1 MKRTTF
7 LASFLLTSA
16 PLVSAAV
23 GDKVDTSFYVVDGI
37 VMHKQLDNSL
47 VVNRV
52 ESTRFY
58 DSTKGNTWCSNSD
71 DLFCWSHSA
80 SNSIQYWQSY
90 YGVFAKPQSGS
101 YYDTD
106 ENKIQYNA
114 TSMPLPYGRIGT
126 ESTRTPKADGSYS
139 DTFVDIPDPN
149 CLEVA
154 RDMYHSIVPDTKS
167 GSFKAAAEWFF
178 TSQSDLTANNGTFI
192 FNAPYAPSAG
202 YVNCGGYYKNY
213 FGGPLDTDKYSV
225 EEIAKQS
232 LSYTTVY
239 SKSIDD
245 LGSNNNSTNN
255 SPFEDG
261 NIGAVKNLLLAGFG
275 ISEGKQTQA
284 GNIPVIGLWNK
295 DGTGHFITC
304 YGFTTNEEGELE
316 SIFIADSDDDQGPDA
331 ISNITQ
337 YYISQTVD
345 KIEKDGETVEIKRI
359 ALYKDNTCQT
369 REGTYYIGEISYINT
384 PQVLQ
389 DMLAEYSDTA
399 NEAQVWNG
407 ESNVWTA
414 QTATTE
420 ELPTADTGWDINVN
434 GDNIDEEHQG
444 YYHTYSTDGR
454 AVVFGTEGAANKSI
468 TINGTVKTS
477 HITVSADGYE
487 FKAGTDAAAIAGAT
501 EGENASLSIT
511 GGASLNSAV
520 ALNLKNLT
528 MESGASLSSSQT
540 VVVTGAFLVKLQAA
554 NTYSLRNAA
563 APSASVDSDLDLSD
577 ATSITLEAAVNM
589 NEHTL
594 RLPDITGGNKPA
606 LTFTL
611 AEDSANAA
619 FYNFSRLYFG
629 DSETAAESFTM
640 QATEVFSN
648 SDTTDLT
655 NYFVVYDAKLHTL
668 SLVHANLVPEP
679 ATATLS
685 LLALAALAA
694 RRRRR

>member
-23 GDKVDTSFYVVDGI
+23 GDKVDTSFYVADGI

-71 DLFCWSHSA
+71 DSDDLFCWSHSA

-106 ENKIQYNA
+106 EKKMQYNT

-154 RDMYHSIVPDTKS
+154 RDMYHSINPKTKS

-178 TSQSDLTANNGTFI
+178 TSQSDLTANNGNFI
-192 FNAPYAPSAG
+192 FNAPYDSSAG

-225 EEIAKQS
+225 NEIAKQS

-345 KIEKDGETVEIKRI
+345 LIEKDGETVEIKRI

-389 DMLAEYSDTA
+389 DMLAEYSDVD

-434 GDNIDEEHQG
+434 GDNIAEEHRG

-454 AVVFGTEGAANKSI
+454 AVVFGTEGAANKTI

-487 FKAGTDAAAIAGAT
+487 FKAGTDAAIAGAT

-511 GGASLNSAV
+511 GGASLNSEV
-520 ALNLKNLT
+520 ALNLKHLT
-528 MESGASLSSSQT
+528 MESGATLSSSQT
-540 VVVTGAFLVKLQAA
+540 IVVTGAFLVKLQAA

-577 ATSITLEAAVNM
+577 ATSITLNAEVNM
-589 NEHTL
+589 NNHNL
-594 RLPDITGGNKPA
+594 IL
-606 LTFTL
+606 
-611 AEDSANAA
+611 SA
-619 FYNFSRLYFG
+619 
-629 DSETAAESFTM
+629 
-640 QATEVFSN
+640 
-648 SDTTDLT
+648 DTPI
-655 NYFVVYDAKLHTL
+655 TL
-668 SLVHANLVPEP
+668 SLNEVDDSIIFFTNMAQLSIVDSEVTTLVAEGANLTQYFSNITTADGRDLSGYQVIYSSGTLSMTLVPEP
-679 ATATLS
+679 TTATLS
-685 LLALAALAA
+685 LLALAALAT
-694 RRRRR
+694 RRRRK